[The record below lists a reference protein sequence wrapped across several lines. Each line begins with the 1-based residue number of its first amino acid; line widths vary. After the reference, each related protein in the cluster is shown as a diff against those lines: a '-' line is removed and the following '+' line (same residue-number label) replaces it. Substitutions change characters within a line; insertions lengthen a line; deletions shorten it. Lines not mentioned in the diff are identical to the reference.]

1 MRISAV
7 SNPSLLT
14 QTTKISA
21 LGSLEALS
29 AFLVEANGKKVWA
42 IKTQL
47 SGAQANK
54 ALRRG
59 VDGNNASFQDK
70 DLFTR
75 SETIWVDEDKAISE
89 IKFYCINGESVSL
102 QDFILAAPSKPAA
115 SGKRDVYQLFGRG
128 LRISFEKTES
138 VVEFAIPDDLLA
150 KIKLPEGAQ
159 ACLKVSLGAM
169 DFGVSLSLKYEGQ
182 SAEDLLN
189 QATLRQER
197 MMQKKTTPSSPPKPS
212 PSSAPS
218 AAPSAPSARKTPAKK
233 PAAAKP
239 AAPSPALPEEMP
251 EF

>member
-1 MRISAV
+1 MRINAV

-14 QTTKISA
+14 QTTRVSA

-59 VDGNNASFQDK
+59 QDGKSVSLADK

-75 SETIWVDEDKAISE
+75 SETIWVDEDKAINE
-89 IKFYCINGESVSL
+89 IKFYCINGEAVSL
-102 QDFILAAPSKPAA
+102 QDFILAAPSKAAA

-138 VVEFAIPDDLLA
+138 VVEFALPED
-150 KIKLPEGAQ
+150 IKLQLPEGAQ
-159 ACLKVSLGAM
+159 ACLKVSMGAM
-169 DFGVSLSLKYEGQ
+169 DMGVSLSLKYEGQ

-197 MMQKKTTPSSPPKPS
+197 MSQKKAAPTPTTPPPKAQKKAATASPKKSPPPPS
-212 PSSAPS
+212 DDEVP
-218 AAPSAPSARKTPAKK
+218 
-233 PAAAKP
+233 
-239 AAPSPALPEEMP
+239 
-251 EF
+251 F

>member
-14 QTTKISA
+14 QTTKVSA

-59 VDGNNASFQDK
+59 QDGKNVALADK
-70 DLFTR
+70 DLYTR
-75 SETIWVDEDKAISE
+75 SETIWVDEDKAINE
-89 IKFYCINGESVSL
+89 VKFYCINGEAVSL
-102 QDFILAAPSKPAA
+102 QDFILAAPCKAAA

-138 VVEFAIPDDLLA
+138 VVEFALPED
-150 KIKLPEGAQ
+150 IKLQLPEGAQ
-159 ACLKVSLGAM
+159 ACLKVSMGAM

-182 SAEDLLN
+182 SADDLLN

-197 MMQKKTTPSSPPKPS
+197 MSQKKTTPTPSTPKP
-212 PSSAPS
+212 
-218 AAPSAPSARKTPAKK
+218 AATPAKK
-233 PAAAKP
+233 AATKN
-239 AAPSPALPEEMP
+239 AAPPAPKPSVVTPDEMP
-251 EF
+251 DF